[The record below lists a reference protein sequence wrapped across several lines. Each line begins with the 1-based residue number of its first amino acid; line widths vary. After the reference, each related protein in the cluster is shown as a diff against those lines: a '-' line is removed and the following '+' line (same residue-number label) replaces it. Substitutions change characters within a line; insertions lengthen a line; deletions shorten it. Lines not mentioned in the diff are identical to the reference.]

1 MGVFGVGIFGA
12 KIFSFFPGMK
22 LEAVD
27 PFDQLSL
34 CVVTVRRVLRF
45 GFLLLSIDNHSVG
58 EEESSGAGSSGGAA
72 KAAIFCAHSSSPY
85 LLPAGFA
92 QVNGLPL
99 RAIPGKTE
107 FFLNFLG
114 FF

>member
-1 MGVFGVGIFGA
+1 
-12 KIFSFFPGMK
+12 MK

-58 EEESSGAGSSGGAA
+58 EEGFGEGSSGAGSSGGAA

-99 RAIPGKTE
+99 RAIPGREK
-107 FFLNFLG
+107 FLRFLRI
-114 FF
+114 F

>member
-1 MGVFGVGIFGA
+1 
-12 KIFSFFPGMK
+12 MK

-58 EEESSGAGSSGGAA
+58 EEGSEGSSGAVGGAA

-99 RAIPGKTE
+99 RAIPGKRE
-107 FFLNFLG
+107 IFEIFKDFFLIILL
-114 FF
+114 